1 MSYKYLKSS
10 GDKADLYSLL
20 WIEGLKSR
28 LVSGCAPNK
37 INIVHY
43 NRYMKNYATLITSA
57 QYVLYSYDLCIVKT
71 GVVNA

>member
-1 MSYKYLKSS
+1 MPFLGSLASGGFGQVRGITYKQQ
-10 GDKADLYSLL
+10 
-20 WIEGLKSR
+20 
-28 LVSGCAPNK
+28 